1 MLRAVAPGCLSRY
14 LILRVID
21 QPEPAHGSRRI
32 DPMAEG
38 VDSQRASRSGRVDP
52 MADAEATSSTHTVID
67 AQRHVVLSV
76 LHSDFDPDASL
87 DPDEKETRHDDNDDV
102 ESKVAPPAADA
113 PPPVL
118 RGGAAGGR
126 PSRGAAGATVAPV
139 DADRVRRL

>member
-1 MLRAVAPGCLSRY
+1 M
-14 LILRVID
+14 
-21 QPEPAHGSRRI
+21 
-32 DPMAEG
+32 
-38 VDSQRASRSGRVDP
+38 
-52 MADAEATSSTHTVID
+52 
-67 AQRHVVLSV
+67 
-76 LHSDFDPDASL
+76 LHSDLDPDASL